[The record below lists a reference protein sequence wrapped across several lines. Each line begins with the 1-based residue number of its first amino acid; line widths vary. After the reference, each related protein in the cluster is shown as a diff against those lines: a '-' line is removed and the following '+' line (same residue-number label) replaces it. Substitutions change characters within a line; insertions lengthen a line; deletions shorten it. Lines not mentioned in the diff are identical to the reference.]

1 MSSLHAL
8 LRLAAWLILLL
19 AMILG
24 GFQRYYL
31 TGWNQPMLAVTCAGL
46 ALLFTAGLLEKPR
59 GTREDRGIGAW
70 SETLAH
76 YLPLILFL
84 AVGPTLPAM
93 NRLSNF
99 DYTGRKASGIA
110 PRMDGGPLSVS
121 LLDLHA
127 QHERLDGHP
136 VEVIGTAHLLSESE
150 RKNLPAS
157 AEGRDIRAIL
167 YRYAIT
173 CCAADAT
180 TVSAVL
186 NDIDPKAI
194 QEDRWYKV
202 RGRSRYVAEGLNVP
216 FVAVESL
223 EPIPQPLSPYL
234 TGSEEVFR

>member
-1 MSSLHAL
+1 VSNFHAP

-19 AMILG
+19 VMILG

-59 GTREDRGIGAW
+59 GTRAVGGLGVW
-70 SETLAH
+70 FETLAH
-76 YLPLILFL
+76 YLPLVLFL
-84 AVGPTLPAM
+84 VAGPTLPAM

-99 DYTGRKASGIA
+99 DYTGRKTSEIA

-127 QHERLDGHP
+127 QHERIDGRLI
-136 VEVIGTAHLLSESE
+136 EVIGTGHLLSESE

-157 AEGRDIRAIL
+157 AAGRDIRAIL
-167 YRYAIT
+167 YRYVIT

-186 NDIDPKAI
+186 NDMDPKTI
-194 QEDRWYKV
+194 QEDQWYRV

-216 FVAVESL
+216 FISVESL
-223 EPIPQPLSPYL
+223 EPVPQPLSPYL
-234 TGSEEVFR
+234 TGSEEIFR